1 VTPPRRLRV
10 PWGALGPSVA
20 WLWPGLAWA
29 SSFRSLGIY
38 LAALF
43 AGIPCVALLL
53 GLIVTTLVLNAK
65 TPASP
70 ARGTYARVAIAVSA
84 VLVPVFPVVA
94 LVFETGARGQEV
106 LMVGLLS
113 IPVVLLAAAS
123 ILLAARLRRRNR

>member
-1 VTPPRRLRV
+1 
-10 PWGALGPSVA
+10 
-20 WLWPGLAWA
+20 
-29 SSFRSLGIY
+29 LGIY